1 MIELRPISQADAF
14 AFIRQHHRHHS
25 VPVGALWWHGAH
37 DDDGVLIGV
46 AIVGRPV
53 ARRLDDG
60 LTVEVTRLCT
70 NGAHNACSMLY
81 GAARRVAMDKGYRRV
96 ITYTLPEEGGAS
108 LRAAGWDYLGRTP
121 GKSWS
126 VKSRPREDKHPLGEK
141 DRWGCGSWPD
151 RAALA
156 ASKPAPACHQPTL
169 PSEDAPQ
176 AIMDDHNG
184 IGGETPMSILRR
196 IRATTTRLLNEGDA
210 EIAALRANLRHV
222 ISERDRTFAL
232 MLARAEKAEADL
244 ATARA
249 ETAMAYDRKNVEAQI
264 SEGVGAILRKF
275 CESDHAAKAR
285 HHLHAMPD
293 SDWNTLV
300 SMLAD
305 AVVSTT
311 AHATEALAADRKAV
325 RAETVAALINVL
337 HCCDTEAQAIASR
350 IAGPRG
356 MPNQCQDVV
365 QVLEDAETIIRA
377 AAVLIEK
384 DAAP

>member
-249 ETAMAYDRKNVEAQI
+249 ETAMAYDRKNVEA
-264 SEGVGAILRKF
+264 
-275 CESDHAAKAR
+275 
-285 HHLHAMPD
+285 
-293 SDWNTLV
+293 
-300 SMLAD
+300 
-305 AVVSTT
+305 
-311 AHATEALAADRKAV
+311 HATEALAADRKAV